1 MRQLRHPSFG
11 LVGIAAVLALGAAA
25 CSNDGTA
32 PGTLVLSQAQ
42 ADSVSEELAFDAE
55 DEISGATTSGIA
67 SYSAVAPAGPVT
79 LSGPT
84 QCMPTRTPASPANTD
99 GDGVPDS
106 VRLDFSGCIFS
117 WPLETDTVRGTI
129 DILDPTKAVAD
140 HAVERIFT
148 NLALVRVFT
157 ISGKSSSATRNGT
170 RMTSW
175 DATTLQ
181 HSETNFRTDY
191 VYRDGSTA
199 SHVKTWS
206 SSFTADVPGSIQR
219 DQTLPSGN
227 WSINGTSS
235 WTRGA
240 RAYSLTV
247 TTSPPLH
254 YNASCTVAPRFDSG
268 TLTATVTRGGAT
280 MHVVIT
286 FTACGQYAVTRS

>member
-1 MRQLRHPSFG
+1 MRQFRHPPLGS
-11 LVGIAAVLALGAAA
+11 LGIAAVLALGAAA

-32 PGTLVLSQAQ
+32 PGAPLLSQAQ

-55 DEISGATTSGIA
+55 DQISGATASGIA
-67 SYSAVAPAGPVT
+67 SNSAVAPAGPVT
-79 LSGPT
+79 PSGPA
-84 QCMPTRTPASPANTD
+84 QCTPTRSPASPTD
-99 GDGVPDS
+99 TDNDGMADS
-106 VRLDFSGCIFS
+106 VRLDFAGCVFS

-129 DILDPTKAVAD
+129 DVLDPTKALPD

-157 ISGKSSSATRNGT
+157 ISGKWTSATRNGT

-191 VYRDGSTA
+191 VFRDGSMA

-219 DQTLPSGN
+219 DAALPSGN

-247 TTSPPLH
+247 TTNPPLH

-268 TLTATVTRGGAT
+268 TLTAAVTRHGQT
-280 MHVVIT
+280 IHVVVQ
-286 FTACGQYAVTRS
+286 FTACGQYTVTRS